1 MKLAGAQVVDETA
14 HPQGTRVFTLDIP
27 GLRVIAP
34 RIFGDARGFF
44 LETYNATRYA
54 ALGIREAF
62 VQDNLSRSCA
72 GVLRGLHFQNPQAQA
87 KLVSVMEGEVF
98 DVAVDIRRD
107 SPSFGRWAGIVLDAE
122 SRLQFLVPRG
132 FAHGFCVLSGSAV
145 FSYKCDDLYQPQH
158 EHVIRWDDPD
168 IGISWPV
175 ATPMLSDKDAA
186 GIRLRDFP
194 RERLPE
200 AEA

>member
-1 MKLAGAQVVDETA
+1 MNISGASVINEDV
-14 HPQGTRVFTLDIP
+14 HPQGTRILTLDIP
-27 GLRVIAP
+27 GLRVVVP

-44 LETYNATRYA
+44 LETYNAIRYRD
-54 ALGIREAF
+54 LGIGEHF
-62 VQDNLSRSCA
+62 VQDNLSRSSA

-87 KLVSVMEGEVF
+87 KLVSVMEGKVF

-107 SPSFGRWAGIVLDAE
+107 SPSFGRWAGVILDADA
-122 SRLQFLVPRG
+122 RLQFLVPRG
-132 FAHGFCVLSGSAV
+132 FAHGFCVLTQNAV

-168 IGISWPV
+168 IGIHWPI
-175 ATPMLSDKDAA
+175 AAPILSDKDAA

-194 RERLPE
+194 PEHLPG
-200 AEA
+200 AET